1 MEKRIQ
7 EIWQGW
13 KVVKKL
19 GTGGFGAVYEIE
31 RELFGKTE
39 RAAIKVISIPKEND
53 EIEELY
59 NEGYDEESVA
69 AHYKSFLEDIVKE
82 YSLMF
87 DMKGH
92 TNIVYCDDMK
102 YIEHKDGIGWDI
114 FIKMELLTPLTKL
127 ALDSFSETEVIKLGV
142 DICRALVVCKSQ
154 NVIHRDIK
162 PQNIFVSRTGDYKL
176 GDFGIAKVSERTQ
189 SGTAIGTLG
198 YMPPEVGL
206 GKPYGVAAD
215 IYSLGLVLY
224 WLLNNKKLPFLP
236 AGAQVPT
243 AEQKSAANLRRMGGE
258 ELPDPVHGSDEL
270 KKIVRKA
277 CEFKPENRYSSANEM
292 LKALSKLLPDEDEVV
307 AVTQPSEP
315 EITDIDND
323 KTVSIFTAP
332 TQPEISKKEEAAEA
346 ISEKE
351 YTPVIETPAE
361 NPIDIPDSLANAPL
375 DETVAIFADTAKE
388 TTKEKAKEHEG
399 SEKTEV
405 LKKEEPKEGPKP
417 EPKKENKVDYK
428 EFVQSGESNDKKKNK
443 KPKKKGRIKKII
455 LTTLGVVVFS
465 AIAFYIYLITNMF
478 DYTLLPDGTYCV
490 YANKVFGEKVIRI
503 LDPEEIEIPAT
514 HKGKPVTVIGEV
526 GFASCNS
533 LEYVYIPNTVKEIRA
548 GAFRGCWNADMN
560 IPDSVETIGEGAFF
574 YTDITHISIPDSVTS
589 IGENAFEPDNLEY
602 ITVSPNNKV
611 YHSEGNCLIETKTK
625 KLVFGC
631 KSSNIPNDG
640 SVTVIGKGA
649 FSSCR
654 GLESIVI
661 PDTVV
666 EIDDY
671 AFQNCYSLTRI
682 EIPDSVTR
690 IGNWAFED
698 CGYLKFLT
706 IGDRVE
712 TIGCWAFANCYS
724 LETIEIP
731 KSVTHIYE
739 GAFYTW
745 TPDTGRVYFEDG
757 QSVWDVFDSN
767 GNKEVNG
774 IITPDAYQLRDEYH
788 KYIFKKRT

>member
-236 AGAQVPT
+236 TGAQVPT

-351 YTPVIETPAE
+351 YTPIIETPAE
-361 NPIDIPDSLANAPL
+361 NPIDIPDSLANEPL

-388 TTKEKAKEHEG
+388 TTKEKAKENEG

-405 LKKEEPKEGPKP
+405 LKKEEPKEEPKP

-428 EFVQSGESNDKKKNK
+428 EFVQSDDSSDKKKNK

-465 AIAFYIYLITNMF
+465 AIAFYIYLITNKF
-478 DYTLLPDGTYCV
+478 DYDLLSDGTYCV
-490 YANKVFGEKVIRI
+490 YANEVFGKKVIYI
-503 LDPEEIEIPAT
+503 LDTEEIEIPAT
-514 HKGKPVTVIGEV
+514 HRGKPVTVIGER
-526 GFASCNS
+526 GFAYCNS
-533 LEYVYIPNTVKEIRA
+533 LENVYIPNTVKEI
-548 GAFRGCWNADMN
+548 GGDAFVLCSSLKELN
-560 IPDSVETIGEGAFF
+560 IPDSVEIIGDSAFEYTTSLTSVTIG
-574 YTDITHISIPDSVTS
+574 DSVKL
-589 IGENAFEPDNLEY
+589 IGHRAFAD
-602 ITVSPNNKV
+602 
-611 YHSEGNCLIETKTK
+611 
-625 KLVFGC
+625 
-631 KSSNIPNDG
+631 
-640 SVTVIGKGA
+640 
-649 FSSCR
+649 CR
-654 GLESIVI
+654 DL
-661 PDTVV
+661 
-666 EIDDY
+666 
-671 AFQNCYSLTRI
+671 Q
-682 EIPDSVTR
+682 
-690 IGNWAFED
+690 
-698 CGYLKFLT
+698 FLT

-712 TIGCWAFANCYS
+712 TIGCWAFANCNS
-724 LETIEIP
+724 LKTIEIP

-739 GAFYTW
+739 GAFYIGVSS
-745 TPDTGRVYFEDG
+745 DSAVGELYFEDVN
-757 QSVWDVFDSN
+757 SVWDAFGSYDD
-767 GNKEVNG
+767 GYIEG
-774 IITPDAYQLRDEYH
+774 ITPNAYQLRDEYH